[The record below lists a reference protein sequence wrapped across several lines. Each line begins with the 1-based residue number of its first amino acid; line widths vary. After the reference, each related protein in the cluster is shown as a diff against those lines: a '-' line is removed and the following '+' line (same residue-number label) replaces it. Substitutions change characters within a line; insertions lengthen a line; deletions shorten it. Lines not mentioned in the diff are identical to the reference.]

1 MTSLT
6 FCYRFE
12 EDNFMRL
19 PETKKDK
26 KSGRQ
31 QQLGLTLGR
40 LGDELTHDFGKSN
53 FNDDF
58 DQSGGQRKRKGK
70 GSFKKGSAKKK
81 FRRNK

>member
-1 MTSLT
+1 VKYGH
-6 FCYRFE
+6 FFRFE

-26 KSGRQ
+26 QSSRKR
-31 QQLGLTLGR
+31 QLGMTMGR

-53 FNDDF
+53 FGDDL
-58 DQSGGQRKRKGK
+58 DRTPKRKRKGK
-70 GSFKKGSAKKK
+70 GSSAKKGSSKKK